1 MIIIKRNMVVTERK
15 QTAENNIDE
24 YLPCCQA
31 SFNSDG
37 NITLR
42 NYDRSNKDKDEIII
56 LSGSETTALFELFSK
71 IGQKTKISICRSKR
85 SVRGNA

>member
-1 MIIIKRNMVVTERK
+1 MRIIKRNVS
-15 QTAENNIDE
+15 QTAEQIVIGDDNRDT
-24 YLPCCQA
+24 YLPYCQA

-56 LSGSETTALFELFSK
+56 LSQSETKAVFELFSK
-71 IGQKTKISICRSKR
+71 MGQVQK
-85 SVRGNA
+85 NYDLPF